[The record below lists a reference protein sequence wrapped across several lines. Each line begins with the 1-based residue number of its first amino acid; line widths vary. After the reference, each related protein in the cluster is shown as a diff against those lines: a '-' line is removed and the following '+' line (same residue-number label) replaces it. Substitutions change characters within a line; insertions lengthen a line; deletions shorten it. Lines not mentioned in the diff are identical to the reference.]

1 MNMNASL
8 KESLHNEVRTEKLL
22 EILDVVDAVARGEFE
37 NRIKDISKEEG
48 LERQLCLKINEMIDR
63 ADAYVRESTACLRFI
78 AENKYFRR
86 ISPEGL
92 QGAYGYATY
101 KINQAADNVEQ
112 KINRFSEVVESIS
125 AASEQL
131 NSNAQSMG
139 SVVDQANERTTAVAS
154 AAEEAGVNT
163 NTVASAAEQLDAS
176 IQEINMQ
183 VSTSAGMSGD
193 AVVQSREVNDMV
205 EGLSIASDKIG
216 QVVNLIND
224 IAGQTKLLALNATIE
239 AARAGDAGKG
249 FAVVA
254 SEVKNL
260 SGQTEKAT
268 DDIKSQVTEIQ
279 KAASEAVGSIKGIG
293 GSIDQI
299 NEVASAIA
307 SAVEEQGAA
316 TREISRNVKEAAL
329 GVQGVTENVGVV
341 STAVNQVSESS
352 KEVMSVAQELR
363 SQAELLKDVLNQ

>member
-1 MNMNASL
+1 MNMNANL
-8 KESLHNEVRTEKLL
+8 KQNLHDEVRTEKLM
-22 EILDVVDAVARGEFE
+22 EILDVVEAISRGEYE
-37 NRIKDISKEEG
+37 NRVKDIKKEDG

-63 ADAYVRESTACLRFI
+63 SDAYVRESTACLRFI

-86 ISPEGL
+86 ISSGGM
-92 QGAYGYATY
+92 QGAYGYAAY

-112 KINRFSEVVESIS
+112 KITRFSEVVESIS

-139 SVVDQANERTTAVAS
+139 SVVQQANERTSAVAS

-176 IQEINMQ
+176 IQEINKQ
-183 VSTSAGMSGD
+183 VAASAGMSGD
-193 AVVQSREVNDMV
+193 AVIQSREVNDMV
-205 EGLSIASDKIG
+205 EGLSKASDKIG

-268 DDIKSQVTEIQ
+268 DDIKSQVMEIQ
-279 KAASEAVGSIKGIG
+279 KAASEAVGSIRGIG
-293 GSIDQI
+293 GSIDKI

-316 TREISRNVKEAAL
+316 TGEISRNVKEAAL

-341 STAVNQVSESS
+341 SSAVGQVSESS
-352 KEVMSVAQELR
+352 QEVMSVAQELR
-363 SQAELLKDVLNQ
+363 SQAEVLKEVLSQ

>member
-37 NRIKDISKEEG
+37 NRIKDISKEDG

-341 STAVNQVSESS
+341 STAVNQVRESS

>member
-8 KESLHNEVRTEKLL
+8 KSSLSENVRTEKLL
-22 EILDVVDAVARGEFE
+22 EILDVVDAISRGEFE
-37 NRIKDISKEEG
+37 SRIKDIAQEEG
-48 LERQLCLKINEMIDR
+48 LERQLCLKVNEMIDR
-63 ADAYVRESTACLRFI
+63 ADAYVRESTACLRYI

-86 ISPEGL
+86 ISPEGM

-101 KINQAADNVEQ
+101 KINQAADSVEQ
-112 KINRFSEVVESIS
+112 KITRFSEVVDSIS

-139 SVVDQANERTTAVAS
+139 SIVEQANERTTAVSS

-176 IQEINMQ
+176 IQEINKQ

-193 AVVQSREVNDMV
+193 AVIQSREVNVMV

-239 AARAGDAGKG
+239 AARAGDAGRG

-268 DDIKSQVTEIQ
+268 DDIKSQVSAIQ

-293 GSIDQI
+293 GSIDKI
-299 NEVASAIA
+299 NEVAAAIA

-341 STAVNQVSESS
+341 STAVGQVSESS
-352 KEVMSVAQELR
+352 KEVMFVAQELR
-363 SQAELLKDVLNQ
+363 SQAELLKSVLNQ